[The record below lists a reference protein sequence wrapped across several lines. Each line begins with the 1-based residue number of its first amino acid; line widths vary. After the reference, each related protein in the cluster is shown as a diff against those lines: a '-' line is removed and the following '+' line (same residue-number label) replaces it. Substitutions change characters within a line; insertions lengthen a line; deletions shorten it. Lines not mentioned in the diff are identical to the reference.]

1 MNMNMKE
8 VWKKIN
14 NIGINI
20 SINMEEKQRKIA
32 RKTVI
37 KILNNKNQP

>member
-1 MNMNMKE
+1 MNMKE
-8 VWKKIN
+8 EAWKKIN

-32 RKTVI
+32 TETVI
-37 KILNNKNQP
+37 KILKNKNQP